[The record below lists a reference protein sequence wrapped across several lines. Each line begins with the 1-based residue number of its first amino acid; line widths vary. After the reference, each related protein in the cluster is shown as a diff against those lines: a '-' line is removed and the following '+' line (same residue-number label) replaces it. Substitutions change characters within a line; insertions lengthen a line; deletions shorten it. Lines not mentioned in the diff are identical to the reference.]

1 MCGIFDLWE
10 PERAR
15 SEAEVRRLSAGCWVD
30 QEAGLPLGHRR
41 LAIVD
46 LSVEGNQPMVSA
58 TGYGRYFM
66 AEKIARQVDW
76 MPQTVRRAVRTSSI
90 DA

>member
-1 MCGIFDLWE
+1 
-10 PERAR
+10 
-15 SEAEVRRLSAGCWVD
+15 
-30 QEAGLPLGHRR
+30 
-41 LAIVD
+41 
-46 LSVEGNQPMVSA
+46 MVSA

-76 MPQTVRRAVRTSSI
+76 MPQTVRRAVRTSSV